1 MRKEQQQEFSD
12 NHKAQIISSELRK
25 QNRNRT
31 NFKDIQQEIMQYQ
44 QRKWEMKWKKEK
56 FDGHNV
62 AILYSGRT
70 AKQEKIFSS
79 WQKYYA

>member
-62 AILYSGRT
+62 AILYSG
-70 AKQEKIFSS
+70 KEENKKISF
-79 WQKYYA
+79 QGET